1 MLNRLIL
8 RASVEQDYI
17 FKAKR
22 VPIVKIRPGL
32 VVVLYPGF
40 FKYCFACSRVILALT
55 PAWE

>member
-8 RASVEQDYI
+8 RASVEQVYI

-22 VPIVKIRPGL
+22 VPIVSIRPGL

-40 FKYCFACSRVILALT
+40 F
-55 PAWE
+55 